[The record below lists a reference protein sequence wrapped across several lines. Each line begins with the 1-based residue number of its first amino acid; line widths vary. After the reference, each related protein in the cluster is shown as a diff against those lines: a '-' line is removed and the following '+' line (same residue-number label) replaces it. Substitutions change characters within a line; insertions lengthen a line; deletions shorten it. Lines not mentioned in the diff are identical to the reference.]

1 MDKFCMI
8 VDSDN
13 RAKIYINEKE
23 IPDVCEIYIH
33 GEPQEYEIEITQNA
47 KDDNGKLIVEN
58 DMIKKVT
65 TTYEIKGARTWK

>member
-8 VDSDN
+8 VDSEN

-23 IPDVCEIYIH
+23 IHDVCEITLH
-33 GEPQEYEIEITQNA
+33 AEPFVYNIAITQNA
-47 KDDNGKLIVEN
+47 RNDKGEIEIED

-65 TTYEIKGARTWK
+65 TEYQIGTLSN

>member
-1 MDKFCMI
+1 MDKFTFTI
-8 VDSDN
+8 DDEN
-13 RAKIYINEKE
+13 RGFITIDGEKIEG
-23 IPDVCEIYIH
+23 VCEINIH

-65 TTYEIKGARTWK
+65 TTYEIKGAKTWK

>member
-23 IPDVCEIYIH
+23 IHDVCEITLH
-33 GEPQEYEIEITQNA
+33 AEPFVYDIAITQNVRND
-47 KDDNGKLIVEN
+47 KGEVEIEK
-58 DMIKKVT
+58 DMIKKIT
-65 TTYEIKGARTWK
+65 TEYQIGTLEK